1 MAISSL
7 SLAYIASS
15 NSANFL
21 DISAMFSENH
31 GMIVLIPDDLNIK
44 MAEAMIS

>member
-1 MAISSL
+1 MATSSL
-7 SLAYIASS
+7 SLAGIASS
-15 NSANFL
+15 NSAKFL

-31 GMIVLIPDDLNIK
+31 GMIVLILDGLNIN